1 MKKNN
6 SARKYKEYSIF
17 VLLLATCSIYS
28 TAFKSYKGGP
38 RPPWVAPA
46 AAAGVANPLKG
57 NAEATEAG
65 KKTYTTYCVVCHG
78 NKGKGD
84 GIAASGLQVQ
94 PADHTSAKVQGQSD
108 GALFWKMTEGRS
120 PMPPYKGVLS
130 ETQRW
135 QLVNYIRTLAKH

>member
-1 MKKNN
+1 MKKNKSN
-6 SARKYKEYSIF
+6 GKLKEYGIF
-17 VLLLATCSIYS
+17 IVLLTICSIYS

-38 RPPWVAPA
+38 RPPWVAPTA
-46 AAAGVANPLKG
+46 ASAVANPLKG
-57 NAEATEAG
+57 NVSATDAG

-84 GIAASGLQVQ
+84 GLAASGLQVQ
-94 PADHTSAKVQGQSD
+94 PADHSSAKVQAQQD
-108 GALFWKMTEGRS
+108 GALFWKMSEGRS
-120 PMPPYKGVLS
+120 PMPPYKGVLN